1 MAGKKQTHK
10 GTYVP
15 KNPEKYIGTNTANIT
30 YRSSWEYSV
39 MTYFDHHPNVIAW
52 SSECVSIPY
61 RNPLTGRQTVYVPD
75 FLVVYEANGKK
86 QAEMIEVKP
95 AKEVPGLL
103 KEGAKKLTK
112 RDRLA
117 QILNAAKWQAAA
129 AFCAK
134 RNIRFRVITEQ
145 DLFVFKRKK

>member
-10 GTYVP
+10 GNYVP

-86 QAEMIEVKP
+86 QAGDFLGGFHLDHL
-95 AKEVPGLL
+95 GLL

>member
-1 MAGKKQTHK
+1 MAGRKSQTHK
-10 GTYVP
+10 GVYAL
-15 KNPEKYIGTNTANIT
+15 KNPEKYIGTNSGKVT

-39 MTYFDHHPNVIAW
+39 MTYFDHHPNVLAW
-52 SSECVSIPY
+52 SSESISIPY
-61 RNPLTGRQTVYVPD
+61 RNPLTGKQTVYVPD
-75 FLVVYEANGKK
+75 FLVVYEDKSGRRR
-86 QAEMIEVKP
+86 AEMIEVKP

-103 KEGAKKLTK
+103 NENKKLTK

-134 RNIRFRVITEQ
+134 RNIYFRVITEQ
-145 DLFVFKRKK
+145 DLYVFKRK